1 MKNYMDLDEQDADI
15 LKELG
20 NIGTGNAVTSLSQMM
35 NHSLEIDTPSLKI
48 IKYQE
53 IAGILQREEEIQTGI
68 MVEIHGELQGIFLF
82 LLDEAFTFSV
92 LNTILGEK
100 ERQLMYLEDIE
111 KSLICELG
119 NIMCGSYIRALS
131 QLLNLEIDVDV
142 PNLCI
147 DMGGAIL
154 NIPLSHFLVYSDEL
168 LLIQNVF
175 HMGSCSFMGHIVFL
189 PEMKSLRAIIGTL
202 RE

>member
-100 ERQLMYLEDIE
+100 ER
-111 KSLICELG
+111 
-119 NIMCGSYIRALS
+119 
-131 QLLNLEIDVDV
+131 
-142 PNLCI
+142 
-147 DMGGAIL
+147 
-154 NIPLSHFLVYSDEL
+154 
-168 LLIQNVF
+168 
-175 HMGSCSFMGHIVFL
+175 
-189 PEMKSLRAIIGTL
+189 
-202 RE
+202 

>member
-1 MKNYMDLDEQDADI
+1 MNNYRELDEYDKDI
-15 LKELG
+15 LRELG

-35 NHSLEIDTPSLKI
+35 NHSLEIDTPSIKI

-68 MVEIHGELQGIFLF
+68 LVEVHGELQGIFLF
-82 LLDEAFTFSV
+82 LLDEDFTFSI

-100 ERQLMYLEDIE
+100 QRQLMNLDEIE
-111 KSLICELG
+111 RSLICELG

-131 QLLNLEIDVDV
+131 QLLNLKIDVDV

-154 NIPLSHFLVYSDEL
+154 NIPLSHFLVFSDEL
-168 LLIQNVF
+168 LMIENIF
-175 HMGSCSFMGHIVFL
+175 HMGSCSFKGHILFL
-189 PEMKSLRAIIGTL
+189 PEMESLRAIIGTL

>member
-1 MKNYMDLDEQDADI
+1 MNNYRELDEYDKDI
-15 LKELG
+15 LRELG

-35 NHSLEIDTPSLKI
+35 NHSLEIDTPSIKI

-68 MVEIHGELQGIFLF
+68 LVEVHGELQGIFLF
-82 LLDEAFTFSV
+82 LLDEDFTFSI

-100 ERQLMYLEDIE
+100 ERQLMNLDEIE
-111 KSLICELG
+111 RSLICELG

-131 QLLNLEIDVDV
+131 QLLNLKIDVDV

-154 NIPLSHFLVYSDEL
+154 NIPLSHFLVFSDEL
-168 LLIQNVF
+168 LMIENIF
-175 HMGSCSFMGHIVFL
+175 HMGSCSFKGHILFL
-189 PEMKSLRAIIGTL
+189 PEMESLRAIIGTL

>member
-1 MKNYMDLDEQDADI
+1 MNNYRELDEYDKDI
-15 LKELG
+15 LRELG

-35 NHSLEIDTPSLKI
+35 NHSLEIDTPSIKI

-68 MVEIHGELQGIFLF
+68 LVEVHGELQGIFLF
-82 LLDEAFTFSV
+82 LLDEDFTFSI

-100 ERQLMYLEDIE
+100 ARQLMNLDEIE
-111 KSLICELG
+111 RSLICELG

-131 QLLNLEIDVDV
+131 QLLNLKIDVDV

-154 NIPLSHFLVYSDEL
+154 NIPLSHFLVFSDEL
-168 LLIQNVF
+168 LMIENIF
-175 HMGSCSFMGHIVFL
+175 HMGSCSFKGHILFL
-189 PEMKSLRAIIGTL
+189 PEMESLRAIIGTL

>member
-1 MKNYMDLDEQDADI
+1 MNNYRELDEYDKDI
-15 LKELG
+15 LRELG

-35 NHSLEIDTPSLKI
+35 NHSLEIDTPSIKI

-68 MVEIHGELQGIFLF
+68 LVEVHGELQGIFLF
-82 LLDEAFTFSV
+82 LLDEDFTFSI

-100 ERQLMYLEDIE
+100 ERQLMNLDEIE
-111 KSLICELG
+111 RSLICELG
-119 NIMCGSYIRALS
+119 NIMCSSYIRALS
-131 QLLNLEIDVDV
+131 QLLNLKIDVDV

-154 NIPLSHFLVYSDEL
+154 NIPLSHFLVFSDEL
-168 LLIQNVF
+168 LMIENIF
-175 HMGSCSFMGHIVFL
+175 HMGSCSFKGHILFL
-189 PEMKSLRAIIGTL
+189 PEMESLRAIIGTL